1 MSGTK
6 KLFEMSQ
13 RAAELNAEGN
23 QFDEIVEVISDEW
36 GVLHGT
42 AHAVVESWWEGNIM
56 KNFDWSE
63 EADVG
68 C

>member
-1 MSGTK
+1 MAGTK

-13 RAAELNAEGN
+13 RASELNNDGK
-23 QFDEIVEVISDEW
+23 QFDEIVDIIADEW
-36 GVLHGT
+36 GLVHST
-42 AHAVVESWWEGNIM
+42 AYAVVESWWEGKVM
-56 KNFDWSE
+56 KNYNWSE

>member
-13 RAAELNAEGN
+13 RASELNNDGK
-23 QFDEIVEVISDEW
+23 QFDEIVDIIADEW
-36 GVLHGT
+36 GLVHST
-42 AHAVVESWWEGNIM
+42 ADAVVESWWEGKVMRNY
-56 KNFDWSE
+56 NWSE